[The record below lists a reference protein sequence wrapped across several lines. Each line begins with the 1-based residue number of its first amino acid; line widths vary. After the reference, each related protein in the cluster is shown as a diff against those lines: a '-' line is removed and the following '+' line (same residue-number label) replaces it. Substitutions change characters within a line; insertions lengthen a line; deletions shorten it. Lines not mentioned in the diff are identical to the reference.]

1 MTTTRD
7 RFPHFIQEQVRW
19 GDMDALGHVNN
30 ATYFVYCESAR
41 MSFFKAIDLE
51 ALTAG
56 GSLGPAL
63 VTATCNFK
71 QQVKHPAT
79 LDIGLV
85 VSRIGGKSF
94 TLEYGLFE
102 GERLVA
108 DGSSVVVWVNYAE
121 GSSQALPE
129 PLRTSLTTFQLDG
142 SG

>member
-1 MTTTRD
+1 MTTRD
-7 RFPHFIQEQVRW
+7 HFPHFIQEQVRW

-30 ATYFVYCESAR
+30 ATYFVYCESVR
-41 MSFFKAIDLE
+41 MSFFRAIDLE

-56 GSLGPAL
+56 GTHGPAL

-71 QQVKHPAT
+71 RQVKHPAT

-94 TLEYGLFE
+94 TLGYGIFE
-102 GERLVA
+102 GEHLVA

-121 GSSQALPE
+121 GTSQPLPDA
-129 PLRTSLTTFQLDG
+129 LRTALSAA
-142 SG
+142 